1 MAFFANDVKIAIY
14 VSQRRSYF
22 VSKTT
27 LIDCCIKKYAYR
39 EISEIYKEIGASP
52 QGLFPEQVD
61 GMRRRYGENS
71 FAKRK
76 KDTMLRCLRRAFI
89 NPFHIILFVL
99 GMISLATD
107 VVLASNFARNA
118 TTAIIIFSMILTSG
132 VIRLIQELRAKN
144 AAQQLERLIHES
156 ITVRRAGDLQEIAA
170 EELVVGDIVL
180 LSAGDRVPADIRLT
194 KVSDLFISQ
203 AAITAK
209 VRFWKK
215 IAIPSAMAVRKR

>member
-1 MAFFANDVKIAIY
+1 M
-14 VSQRRSYF
+14 
-22 VSKTT
+22 SKTT

-156 ITVRRAGDLQEIAA
+156 ITVRRAGALQEIAA
-170 EELVVGDIVL
+170 QGGNCCPDSFQGAQGLIFVL
-180 LSAGDRVPADIRLT
+180 SGFDFDG
-194 KVSDLFISQ
+194 
-203 AAITAK
+203 
-209 VRFWKK
+209 
-215 IAIPSAMAVRKR
+215 